1 MKQLRAQAF
10 RLGLTED
17 DLDDALDEATE
28 QNAKPK
34 SMVMK
39 LVMLAE
45 HNRTVQD
52 LRKYTQSLDEVYEQ
66 LRSLSV
72 K

>member
-34 SMVMK
+34 DMVMK

-45 HNRTVQD
+45 HNRKVQD
-52 LRKYTQSLDEVYEQ
+52 LQIYTQSLDEVYEQ
-66 LRSLSV
+66 LRSLSM